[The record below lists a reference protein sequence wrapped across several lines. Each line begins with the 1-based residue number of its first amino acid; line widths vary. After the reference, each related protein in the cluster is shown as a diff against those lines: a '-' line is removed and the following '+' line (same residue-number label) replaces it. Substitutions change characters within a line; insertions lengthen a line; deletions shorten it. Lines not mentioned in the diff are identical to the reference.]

1 MALTVGILGAGRWGQ
16 VHIRTLASLKEEGL
30 IEQLFVCDTDS
41 DKLTN
46 LFPQVDAT
54 FTTWQEMVEQNSVD
68 LVAIVTPPETHC
80 QLSIELMSRGID
92 VLVEKPLGFSE
103 SEAAAV
109 LSCSRRTGQSLSVGF
124 LLRFHSGIQKAKA
137 MVANGV
143 IGSLHRIEFTRHS
156 TRNAPIGGD
165 VIEALGVHAIDT
177 VCSVQGE
184 VEPQRLHISQL
195 QTNQQNRPIQ
205 TSMWL
210 EFPGGIEANISV
222 AWASQKEQRQLN
234 FIGELGTIFVD
245 FNNHDNIQL
254 QDEKGL
260 EIIATEYSTPPL
272 EMEWRQLLIRPIQGK
287 TNTESTQFPTPG
299 ATLRGARW
307 IEQAIIGATYKIEQ
321 QQANISRG

>member
-16 VHIRTLASLKEEGL
+16 VHIRTLTSLKQEGL
-30 IEQLFVCDTDS
+30 VEQLFVCDTDA
-41 DKLTN
+41 DKLAN
-46 LFPQVDAT
+46 LPSAIDAT
-54 FTTWQEMVEQNSVD
+54 FSSWQEMVKENTVD

-80 QLSIELMSRGID
+80 QLSIELMSHGID

-103 SEAAAV
+103 TEAASV

-137 MVANGV
+137 MVSNGV

-156 TRNAPIGGD
+156 TRNAPLGGD

-184 VEPQRLHISQL
+184 VEPQRLHISRL

-222 AWASQKEQRQLN
+222 AWASQSEQRQLN

-245 FNNHDNIQL
+245 FNNHENIQL
-254 QDEKGL
+254 QNEKGF
-260 EIIATEYSTPPL
+260 ETIATEFSTPPL
-272 EMEWRQLLIRPIQGK
+272 EMEWRQLLSPLSQQ
-287 TNTESTQFPTPG
+287 NNAQPSQFPTPG
-299 ATLRGARW
+299 ATLRAARW
-307 IEQAIIGATYKIEQ
+307 IEQAIIGATDQIGEQ
-321 QQANISRG
+321 QTNPPRD

>member
-16 VHIRTLASLKEEGL
+16 VHIRTLTSLKEEGL
-30 IEQLFVCDTDS
+30 VGQLFVCDTDA
-41 DKLTN
+41 DKLAN
-46 LFPQVDAT
+46 LPSQVDAT
-54 FTTWQEMVEQNSVD
+54 FSTWQQMVMQQSLD

-80 QLSIELMSRGID
+80 QLSIELMSKGID

-137 MVANGV
+137 MVASGV
-143 IGSLHRIEFTRHS
+143 IGALHHIEFTRHS
-156 TRNAPIGGD
+156 TRKAPAEGD

-195 QTNQQNRPIQ
+195 KTNQQNNPIQ
-205 TSMWL
+205 TTMWL

-222 AWASQKEQRQLN
+222 AWDSQNEQRQLN
-234 FIGELGTIFVD
+234 FIGEQGAIFVD
-245 FNNHDNIQL
+245 FNNHEKIQL
-254 QDEKGL
+254 QNKKGL
-260 EIIATEYSTPPL
+260 ETIATEFSTPPL
-272 EMEWRQLLIRPIQGK
+272 EMEWRQLLSSSPQQDNAK
-287 TNTESTQFPTPG
+287 SSQFPTPG

-307 IEQAIIGATYKIEQ
+307 IEQAIIGAAHQIGEQ
-321 QQANISRG
+321 QTNPPRD

>member
-16 VHIRTLASLKEEGL
+16 VHIRTLTSLKKEGL
-30 IEQLFVCDTDS
+30 VGQLFVCDTDA
-41 DKLTN
+41 DKLAN
-46 LFPQVDAT
+46 LPSQVDAT
-54 FTTWQEMVEQNSVD
+54 FSSWQQMVMHHSLD

-80 QLSIELMSRGID
+80 QLSIELMSKGID

-137 MVANGV
+137 MVASGV
-143 IGSLHRIEFTRHS
+143 IGALHRIEFTRHS
-156 TRNAPIGGD
+156 TRKAPVEGD

-195 QTNQQNRPIQ
+195 KTNQQNNPIQ

-222 AWASQKEQRQLN
+222 AWDSQKEQRQLN
-234 FIGELGTIFVD
+234 FIGEAGTIFVD
-245 FNNHDNIQL
+245 FNNHENIQL
-254 QDEKGL
+254 QNDKGH
-260 EIIATEYSTPPL
+260 EIIATEFSTPPL
-272 EMEWRQLLIRPIQGK
+272 EMEWRQLLSNPLQQD
-287 TNTESTQFPTPG
+287 NTKSSQFPTPG

-307 IEQAIIGATYKIEQ
+307 IEQAIIGAAHQIGEQ
-321 QQANISRG
+321 QTNLPRD

>member
-16 VHIRTLASLKEEGL
+16 VHIRTLTSLKEEGL
-30 IEQLFVCDTDS
+30 VEQLFVCDTDA
-41 DKLTN
+41 DKLAN
-46 LFPQVDAT
+46 LPSAIDAT
-54 FTTWQEMVEQNSVD
+54 FSSWQEMVKENTVD

-80 QLSIELMSRGID
+80 QLSIELMSHGID

-103 SEAAAV
+103 TEAAAV

-156 TRNAPIGGD
+156 TRNAPLGGD

-184 VEPQRLHISQL
+184 VEPQRLHISRL

-205 TSMWL
+205 TSIWL

-222 AWASQKEQRQLN
+222 AWASQSEQRQLN

-245 FNNHDNIQL
+245 FNNHENIQL
-254 QDEKGL
+254 QNEKGF
-260 EIIATEYSTPPL
+260 ETIATEFTTPPL
-272 EMEWRQLLIRPIQGK
+272 EMEWRQLLSPSLQQN
-287 TNTESTQFPTPG
+287 NTQLGQFPTPG

-307 IEQAIIGATYKIEQ
+307 IEQAIIGATHRIGE
-321 QQANISRG
+321 QQANPPRD